1 MLVWRLN
8 RHIKIW
14 IRCGKKLKLRQEKLR
29 LIYLIEG
36 LLTVDSIIIAGAGLP
51 GLVIDLVWLATG
63 LISGGRIDKK
73 IVNSVNVDIVESIKS
88 VSYDMISN
96 NCIQDNNGIK
106 YYLTVGESDT
116 NRVREFYPFVVYSRL
131 WSEKE
136 YSDMY
141 DSNYAAKTNISSL
154 DEILGHYL
162 PAANE

>member
-1 MLVWRLN
+1 MKTV
-8 RHIKIW
+8 
-14 IRCGKKLKLRQEKLR
+14 GKK
-29 LIYLIEG
+29 
-36 LLTVDSIIIAGAGLP
+36 
-51 GLVIDLVWLATG
+51 
-63 LISGGRIDKK
+63 
-73 IVNSVNVDIVESIKS
+73 
-88 VSYDMISN
+88 
-96 NCIQDNNGIK
+96 CIQDNNGIK